1 MAVLGEIYMEDT
13 INLKINN
20 FVTKASIPKLDV
32 FIWNDGNDLKSSY
45 GASDASHADV
55 FEIGSIGKTF
65 TATLLAILVRS
76 GIVNLEDQVSKFKP
90 DLPFAEDITLKN
102 LVTHTSGLPS
112 NPVKFSLI
120 FNRKNIEK
128 IIHFTK
134 SDFDSY
140 LKSLAKPLKTGKIRY
155 SNVGM
160 ALLGN
165 ILAERLGCNYEDAVK
180 ERILKPLNMLDTHVS
195 PSSYEKSRLNIGHD
209 SNGKPVEPF
218 WWEGME
224 AAGVWRSTTN
234 DMMRFLKA
242 HLGCSGDY
250 WENILAYTTCPAFEE
265 PKLNYIGL
273 AWFISQSR
281 YEGVGRYVWHNGG
294 TFGQKSMTI
303 VAKEKNKAVIMLS
316 NKVPK
321 FWQVFLSRY
330 SLENLA
336 EEILAVDIN

>member
-1 MAVLGEIYMEDT
+1 MEDT
-13 INLKINN
+13 ISLKINN

-32 FIWNDGNDLKSSY
+32 FIWNDGKYLKSSY
-45 GASDASHADV
+45 GASDVSHADV

-65 TATLLAILVRS
+65 TATLLAILVKS
-76 GIVNLEDQVSKFKP
+76 GTVNLEDKVSKFKP

-102 LVTHTSGLPS
+102 LVTHTSGLPG

-128 IIHFTK
+128 IIHFTR

-165 ILAERLGCNYEDAVK
+165 ILAERLGCSYEDAVK
-180 ERILKPLNMLDTHVS
+180 ECILKPLNMLDTHVS

-218 WWEGME
+218 LWEGME
-224 AAGVWRSTTN
+224 AAGVWRSTAN

-242 HLGCSGDY
+242 HLGYSGDY
-250 WENILAYTTCPAFEE
+250 WENILASTICPAFEE
-265 PKLNYIGL
+265 ANIGL

-281 YEGVGRYVWHNGG
+281 HEGVGRYVWHNGG
-294 TFGQKSMTI
+294 TFGQKSMAI
-303 VAKEKNKAVIMLS
+303 VAKEKNKAVIILS
-316 NKVPK
+316 NKAPK
-321 FWQVFLSRY
+321 VWQVFLPRY

-336 EEILAVDIN
+336 EEILAVDI